1 MTKVLNGM
9 KRMEKIVVA
18 ITAEWCGACKRIKK
32 QLHEILRSNTSGI
45 PATNIDLDMMG
56 DNPTIP
62 APTSVPSI
70 GVYMNGKLVKK
81 IESVDELSTMLQTKP
96 SASQPSANQASAN
109 QASANKTPKQT
120 LVSANDEEEE
130 EEKSGLDMASVS
142 IQPNASGR
150 PASVTMNPVT
160 PIVPPSAANDQMPSN
175 TSTTTPSNQVGG
187 NLYGAL
193 TSTAYQLAPP
203 AILLGIASATLGSRK
218 RRAKKSKRTRRR

>member
-1 MTKVLNGM
+1 M

-96 SASQPSANQASAN
+96 SASQPSANQASASQPSAN
-109 QASANKTPKQT
+109 QASANQTPKQT

-193 TSTAYQLAPP
+193 TSTTYQLAPP

>member
-1 MTKVLNGM
+1 
-9 KRMEKIVVA
+9 
-18 ITAEWCGACKRIKK
+18 
-32 QLHEILRSNTSGI
+32 
-45 PATNIDLDMMG
+45 
-56 DNPTIP
+56 
-62 APTSVPSI
+62 
-70 GVYMNGKLVKK
+70 
-81 IESVDELSTMLQTKP
+81 MLQTKP
-96 SASQPSANQASAN
+96 SASQPSANQASASQPSAN
-109 QASANKTPKQT
+109 QASANQTPKQT

-193 TSTAYQLAPP
+193 TSTTYQLAPP